1 MNITWSMIHGNNR
14 TLRPCRGELTIKCDR
29 EKSVVMDNCEFPKTI
44 CLNEIILP
52 FVTNKNRMFFRIKH
66 FWDLRIS
73 CASENDARSP
83 SFQLLGLES

>member
-14 TLRPCRGELTIKCDR
+14 TLRPWRGELTIKCDR

-66 FWDLRIS
+66 FWDFGIS

>member
-1 MNITWSMIHGNNR
+1 MIHAHNP
-14 TLRPCRGELTIKCDR
+14 THRPCIGQLTIIYKYDR
-29 EKSVVMDNCEFPKTI
+29 EKTVVMDNCEFPKAI
-44 CLNEIILP
+44 YLNKIILP

-66 FWDLRIS
+66 FWDFGIS